1 MSDDLGMKALSGTM
15 QERAKAVIEAGS
27 DLALVC
33 SGDLSDT
40 EAVAEAVPHLAGD
53 SLARFQR
60 ACGIFRQQ
68 EPFDVAEA
76 RSSLEHAL
84 RAGA

>member
-1 MSDDLGMKALSGTM
+1 
-15 QERAKAVIEAGS
+15 
-27 DLALVC
+27 
-33 SGDLSDT
+33 
-40 EAVAEAVPHLAGD
+40 
-53 SLARFQR
+53 LARFQR